1 MDWRDWKVFETR
13 EEWDTSAVVE
23 NLKTDFTLRTGKLSS
38 RQVYHCRFA
47 RKKGF
52 NCGVK
57 VKLMFSEIDDSV
69 SVQGLGEHNHELQ
82 VQEEQEEAKNLCWT
96 AEQTKVVMTG
106 VLNEATPTVIRR
118 NLREVFPEN
127 KLPTAIQIANKIA
140 HCPKQVNA
148 TRQVLTTGDLRRL
161 IAENSEIGHDYET
174 LFLRGSLGDLLF
186 HGCHFSL
193 TFYVNRV
200 CQ

>member
-1 MDWRDWKVFETR
+1 M
-13 EEWDTSAVVE
+13 
-23 NLKTDFTLRTGKLSS
+23 
-38 RQVYHCRFA
+38 
-47 RKKGF
+47 
-52 NCGVK
+52 
-57 VKLMFSEIDDSV
+57 
-69 SVQGLGEHNHELQ
+69 
-82 VQEEQEEAKNLCWT
+82 NLCWT

-140 HCPKQVNA
+140 HCRKQVNA
-148 TRQVLTTGDLRRL
+148 TRQVLATGDLRRL

-193 TFYVNRV
+193 TFYVNGV
-200 CQ
+200 WQ